1 MGFKGLG
8 VERESS
14 EIPYLNE
21 ANKQTNKQTN
31 KDDSAKIA
39 RLSYAGS

>member
-14 EIPYLNE
+14 EIPYLNV
-21 ANKQTNKQTN
+21 ANKQTN